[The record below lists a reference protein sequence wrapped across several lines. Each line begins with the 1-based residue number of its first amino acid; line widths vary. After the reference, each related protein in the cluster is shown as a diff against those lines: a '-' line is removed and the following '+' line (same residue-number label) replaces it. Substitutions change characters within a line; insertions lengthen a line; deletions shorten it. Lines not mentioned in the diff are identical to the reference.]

1 MAFRDSWHRA
11 LVYFGLAEERGYVD
25 EFELERQQAREAEAQ
40 REREQREPARSRAP
54 EPEAEMEDRYR
65 ERPNVRRLAPRR
77 RPRDDFDDIF
87 ADDEP
92 RGRPTTVLRPVD
104 RARNGG
110 DVRVHLVIPKSFNDA
125 QQVADKFKQ
134 SIPVVLNLQSSDT
147 DLAKRLIDFASGLTY
162 ALDGGMQR
170 IAQKVFML
178 TPRNVQISAE
188 ERAELIEK
196 GFFNQS

>member
-11 LVYFGLAEERGYVD
+11 LVYFGLAEERDPYTED
-25 EFELERQQAREAEAQ
+25 EDDY
-40 REREQREPARSRAP
+40 
-54 EPEAEMEDRYR
+54 EPEAQIEERYR
-65 ERPNVRRLAPRR
+65 ERPNVRRLGARR
-77 RPRDDFDDIF
+77 RRDEFDDIF

-92 RGRPTTVLRPVD
+92 ARPTTVLRSV
-104 RARNGG
+104 RGGNGKS

-125 QQVADKFKQ
+125 QQVADKFKD
-134 SIPVVLNLQSSDT
+134 SIPVVLNLQGVDT
-147 DLAKRLIDFASGLTY
+147 DLSKRLIDFASGLTY

-170 IAQKVFML
+170 IADKVFML
-178 TPRNVQISAE
+178 TPRNVEISAE